1 MLLPGD
7 LVVLSGDLGAGKTTL
22 VQGIGAGLGVRGP
35 VTSPTFVIARVH
47 PSLTGGP
54 ALVHADA
61 YRLNSPAEVD
71 DLDLDASL
79 ETSVTVV
86 EWGGGLVEGLAPDRL
101 DVSIALA
108 APGPGPGGVPGE
120 AGPANET
127 SPDDGDRG
135 PDDGTSPDNG
145 PGPDQEPRTVR
156 LEGHG
161 ARWEGVDGLPPA
173 GSAAASGGSAGRR
186 PVAAA
191 AAYPPEERPPGSRPP
206 VAARSADPSAFLYR
220 FWWAKTSQIRHDH
233 GEKP

>member
-1 MLLPGD
+1 MGPNGPGSPPAELRIATDGDMRDLGRRLAALLRAGD
-7 LVVLSGDLGAGKTTL
+7 LVILAGPLGAGKTTL

-35 VTSPTFVIARVH
+35 ITSPTFVIARVH

-108 APGPGPGGVPGE
+108 APGPGPGGVPGG

-127 SPDDGDRG
+127 SPDDGPGPDDGPR

-145 PGPDQEPRTVR
+145 PGPD
-156 LEGHG
+156 
-161 ARWEGVDGLPPA
+161 
-173 GSAAASGGSAGRR
+173 
-186 PVAAA
+186 
-191 AAYPPEERPPGSRPP
+191 
-206 VAARSADPSAFLYR
+206 
-220 FWWAKTSQIRHDH
+220 
-233 GEKP
+233 

>member
-1 MLLPGD
+1 MREELTVASAVDMVALGRRLAAVLLPGD

-61 YRLNSPAEVD
+61 YRLTSPAEVD

-86 EWGGGLVEGLAPDRL
+86 EWGGGLVEDLAADRL

-108 APGPGPGGVPGE
+108 APASPSTPGPEGPGG
-120 AGPANET
+120 GPA
-127 SPDDGDRG
+127 G
-135 PDDGTSPDNG
+135 
-145 PGPDQEPRTVR
+145 
-156 LEGHG
+156 
-161 ARWEGVDGLPPA
+161 
-173 GSAAASGGSAGRR
+173 AGRAKRFPGFSRWLAGGPRRRRSGRGQR
-186 PVAAA
+186 PRRRGAPALH
-191 AAYPPEERPPGSRPP
+191 ERHHRAPQGC
-206 VAARSADPSAFLYR
+206 AARQL
-220 FWWAKTSQIRHDH
+220 
-233 GEKP
+233 